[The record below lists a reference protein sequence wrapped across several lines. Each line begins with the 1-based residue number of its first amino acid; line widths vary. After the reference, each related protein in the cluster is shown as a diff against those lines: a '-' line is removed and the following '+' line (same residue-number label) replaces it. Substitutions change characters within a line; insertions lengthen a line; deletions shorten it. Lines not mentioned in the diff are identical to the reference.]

1 MNYFMEALREPST
14 GYWIGWWSTVG
25 CFMIS
30 FYAATHIAD
39 QPRLTTVLGLFAGS
53 WVLAAA
59 AIASRIQAMG
69 KGTLATSTDVAL
81 GDRAFDMA
89 AFLFVFAGTALAR
102 EAPGDHWANK
112 AQRWAQVA
120 GLWLMFFLVL
130 PDRIPKPPQLS
141 IPQADLIVSEV
152 LGVVGFISLALGVS
166 AISSRR
172 VLVGVIVLLVA
183 YEGLSLL
190 RTLDLFHD
198 LADNERSL
206 MRAGLLYPLVGAR
219 MLLTGLFCYVVLTHG
234 RVLRRKAMLE
244 EASKM
249 GAGIG

>member
-1 MNYFMEALREPST
+1 VDNLIEALKDPAT

-30 FYAATHIAD
+30 FYAATYIAD
-39 QPRLTTVLGLFAGS
+39 QPRLTTVLALFAGS
-53 WVLAAA
+53 WVLSAA
-59 AIASRIQAMG
+59 AIAARIQAMG

-89 AFLFVFAGTALAR
+89 AFLFVFAGAALAR
-102 EAPGDHWANK
+102 EAPAGRWANK
-112 AQRWAQVA
+112 AQRWVQVA

-141 IPQADLIVSEV
+141 LPQADLIVSEV
-152 LGVVGFISLALGVS
+152 LGVVGFISLALGIS
-166 AISSRR
+166 AIGSRR
-172 VLVGVIVLLVA
+172 ALVAFVALLVA
-183 YEGLSLL
+183 YEALSLL

-219 MLLTGLFCYVVLTHG
+219 LVLTGLVCYVVLAYG
-234 RVLRRKAMLE
+234 RTLRRNALLQ
-244 EASKM
+244 EASKL
-249 GAGIG
+249 AADTR